1 MNIKKLIT
9 GLTITMLLSSGAAN
23 ADWGD
28 VYYCQMTNFLDITL
42 EGKQTNYKVEKFQ
55 FKLDQTKNAMV
66 FGSTGYFQD
75 QVIELVTGMNWP
87 SQEAWHANDTYSS
100 TYFAEG
106 KFLYTRN
113 GSTGVTAASADC
125 DKF

>member
-1 MNIKKLIT
+1 MTIKKSIVGSLFS
-9 GLTITMLLSSGAAN
+9 MLLVSEMAA

-28 VYYCQMTNFLDITL
+28 VYYCQMTNSLGITV
-42 EGKQTNYKVEKFQ
+42 EGEMESWKLEKFQ

-66 FGSTGYFQD
+66 FGSTGYLGD
-75 QVIELVTGMNWP
+75 SVVELVTGMNWP
-87 SQEAWHANDTYSS
+87 DIESWYANDTFSM
-100 TYFAEG
+100 TYFDKG

-113 GSTGVTAASADC
+113 GSSGIKSISADC